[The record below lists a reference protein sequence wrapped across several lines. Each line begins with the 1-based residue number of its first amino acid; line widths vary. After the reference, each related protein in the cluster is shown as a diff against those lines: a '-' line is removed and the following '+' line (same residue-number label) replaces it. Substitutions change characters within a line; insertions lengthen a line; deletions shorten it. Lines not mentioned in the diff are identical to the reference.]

1 MITDAALSL
10 IVLRQIKRQVV
21 PNFFFQKR
29 VLMFNWDLDMLSF
42 KNIGILFFFM
52 YRQSSDSI
60 LYKVWNMVRCGIYSY
75 SCLMVWGASANPLT
89 LSLSAVFKNA
99 GNWSWA
105 TLTSPAYMNS
115 RIAVKCWKGTSFR
128 MMIGCL
134 AGFSS
139 RRAWNK

>member
-1 MITDAALSL
+1 
-10 IVLRQIKRQVV
+10 
-21 PNFFFQKR
+21 
-29 VLMFNWDLDMLSF
+29 MLSF
-42 KNIGILFFFM
+42 KNIGILFFM

-60 LYKVWNMVRCGIYSY
+60 LYKVWNMVRCGSIYSY

-128 MMIGCL
+128 MIIGCL

-139 RRAWNK
+139 RRA